1 VSGWISITVGFAAP
15 VAVNSMILGEYV
27 HGVYADANPL
37 KIGIAVVIII
47 SIIHSISVKFGS
59 QFQNIFTILKLV
71 LIVLLIA
78 FGFIIGNH
86 QNYPIKFDSDA
97 IKDMMSMPFA
107 ISLIFVSYAFSG
119 WNAAAYFASEIK
131 NPKKNI
137 PKAMVFGTLI
147 VTVLY
152 FLLNYTFLQNIPFNE
167 IGKPENADTG
177 LVAAINIFG
186 LKLGKT
192 YGMLFSLALVASIS
206 SMIFAGPRVTQ
217 VMGEDYKF
225 FQFAAI
231 KNASGAPYVATL
243 VQMTISLLLM
253 LTSSYS
259 DIFTFI
265 GFTLSLITLLTVVGI
280 FVVRFKSKTVTDNYK
295 VWGYPI
301 TPIVFILLSIWMI
314 HFTIVGNT
322 KVSLIGFGTALSGII
337 FYFLSPKKGENMN
350 DTPNDTI
357 NPKNL
362 KRFNDTNDYQ

>member
-1 VSGWISITVGFAAP
+1 
-15 VAVNSMILGEYV
+15 
-27 HGVYADANPL
+27 
-37 KIGIAVVIII
+37 
-47 SIIHSISVKFGS
+47 
-59 QFQNIFTILKLV
+59 
-71 LIVLLIA
+71 
-78 FGFIIGNH
+78 
-86 QNYPIKFDSDA
+86 
-97 IKDMMSMPFA
+97 MPFA